1 MKLTV
6 EKSGSKCALLLQ
18 IKKPPK
24 VGNHPLEENSSN
36 LVTLIAGDGGA
47 ISIRKPLSVYFRCWK
62 FSQGKKT
69 NRPVLVAWCYVVVSA
84 NITEDRG
91 FESRPG
97 FLGLYALQC
106 CQCNVIL
113 IVVECLFE

>member
-18 IKKPPK
+18 IKKTPK
-24 VGNHPLEENSSN
+24 VGNHPLEENSPN

-97 FLGLYALQC
+97 CKVFGTLKC
-106 CQCNVIL
+106 CTLRNLNSIVIF
-113 IVVECLFE
+113 VFE